1 MSQTTREHRS
11 SSPFPQEHRVLVSA
25 CPFTVGQVTMLVLDF
40 NSEEEAI
47 AAVKAIGEFNE
58 AEHPNYIQT
67 AVYLG

>member
-1 MSQTTREHRS
+1 
-11 SSPFPQEHRVLVSA
+11 
-25 CPFTVGQVTMLVLDF
+25 MLVLDF
-40 NSEEEAI
+40 TSEEEAI